1 MRTAS
6 VRRYAANL
14 IDKNFGSSL
23 SRPAYVDLIIT
34 KKCNFRCG
42 HCDTWKN
49 IDSDQMPPER
59 WSGLLAQISQ
69 AWPEAVIEISGGEPL
84 IEKYLSLKIANEGSR
99 LGLVISLNTNGALVN
114 EQMAAD
120 ILHSGLASVK
130 VSLYSLY
137 GNIHDKLR
145 GVSGAGDKA
154 KEALLY
160 LKDKKRKNEIKIEVG
175 MLLTGLNIGDISDL
189 AGYCQKNSFDLI
201 IQPLDFN
208 IERFYRE
215 NWHASSELWPTKEQ
229 VEKYLKPLIK
239 NKPRVIKNPPFYL
252 KLIYQYYLDGNS
264 LGSRPCLAPYNN
276 LIIEPNGDVKLCFR
290 GQPIGNIGE
299 KKIKEIWQSK
309 EVKGERQRLRFCQK
323 SCKIIG
329 CNMRRQIRDFFC

>member
-42 HCDTWKN
+42 HCDTWKS
-49 IDSDQMPPER
+49 SDTYQMPPER

-69 AWPEAVIEISGGEPL
+69 AWPEALVEISGGEPL
-84 IEKYLSLKIANEGSR
+84 IEKYLSLKIANLGSR
-99 LGLVISLNTNGALVN
+99 LSLVMSLNTNGALIN

-120 ILHSGLASVK
+120 ILHSGLANVK
-130 VSLYSLY
+130 VSLYSLDES
-137 GNIHDKLR
+137 IHDKLR

-154 KEALLY
+154 KEAILH
-160 LKDKKRKNEIKIEVG
+160 LKDKNRNNEIKIEVG
-175 MLLTGLNIGDISDL
+175 MLLTGLNIEGINDL
-189 AGYCQKNSFDLI
+189 AGYCQENNFDLI

-208 IERFYRE
+208 LERPYQE
-215 NWHASSELWPTKEQ
+215 NWQTSSELWPTKEQ

-239 NKPRVIKNPPFYL
+239 NKPRVIKNPPFYF
-252 KLIYQYYLDGNS
+252 KLIYQYYFDPKS
-264 LGSRPCLAPYNN
+264 LQKRQCLAPYNN
-276 LIIEPNGDVKLCFR
+276 LIIEPNGDAKLCFR
-290 GQPIGNIGE
+290 GQKIGNLGE
-299 KKIKEIWQSK
+299 NNIKEIWQSK
-309 EVKGERQRLRFCQK
+309 EAKGERQRLRFCQK